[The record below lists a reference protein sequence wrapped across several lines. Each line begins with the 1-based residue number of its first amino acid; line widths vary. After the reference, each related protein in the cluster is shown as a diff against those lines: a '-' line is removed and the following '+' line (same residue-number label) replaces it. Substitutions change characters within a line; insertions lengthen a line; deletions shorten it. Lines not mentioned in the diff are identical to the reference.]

1 MATNETGSRTPRDPA
16 VTSRMMARVRS
27 KDSKAELALRRT
39 LHARGFRYRLH
50 GKDIL
55 GRPDIVNRSRRL
67 AIFVDGDM
75 WHGNE
80 HRRRGL
86 ASLAELFPTRTEW
99 WVEKI
104 KANMR
109 RDHEVTT
116 KLREQGWTVIRL
128 WESEVLADP
137 DGAAQHVLDASQP
150 DAVANPRAWKR
161 SRPDPVAWR
170 PAPGLVSA
178 ARATEQDRAAGGRAA
193 RQVQLQD
200 GRRAVASVALRALP
214 SSRRIYAYL
223 RWYDHGKTH
232 ERYLGEV
239 NESTRAA
246 NLMAAWSLVTSR
258 RPGASH
264 RTGGPGRS

>member
-1 MATNETGSRTPRDPA
+1 
-16 VTSRMMARVRS
+16 MMARVRS
-27 KDSKAELALRRT
+27 KNSKAELALRRA

-80 HRRRGL
+80 HHRRGL

-99 WVEKI
+99 WVAKI
-104 KANMR
+104 ETTVR
-109 RDHEVTT
+109 RDHEVTAR
-116 KLREQGWTVIRL
+116 LRDQGWTVIRL
-128 WESEVLADP
+128 WESDILANP
-137 DGAAQHVLDASQP
+137 DTAAERVLDASQT
-150 DAVANPRAWKR
+150 DAVANPRSWRR
-161 SRPDPVAWR
+161 SRPDPATWR
-170 PAPGLVSA
+170 PAPGLTPAV
-178 ARATEQDRAAGGRAA
+178 RATEQDDAAGGRDA
-193 RQVQLQD
+193 RQVQLPD
-200 GRRAVASVALRALP
+200 GRQAVASVALRMPP

-239 NESTRAA
+239 NEPTRAA
-246 NLMAAWSLVTSR
+246 NLAAAWSLVSPSR
-258 RPGASH
+258 S
-264 RTGGPGRS
+264 